1 MKFFDFY
8 LMIVIAALL
17 LANNPARAQMQPA
30 AADSVEFLTK
40 TSDTTKK
47 SREEYWLS
55 GPNNSIYYQN
65 GFVGIGTSNPASS
78 LHVQGNMKM
87 GSNIGT
93 VGTNAFAGGDRSIA
107 TGINAFGFGI
117 ENEAVGN
124 ASFATGNKSKARGNY
139 SVAMGRSCFTQG
151 ENAIALGYVAEARA
165 ANSVAVGRHLSAGAS
180 SAIVLGNGLG
190 LNENML
196 INAIP
201 YSLMIGF
208 NSTVPTFFVGSSD
221 GAGTTG
227 SIGIGNIGISNMTDP
242 QAKLHM
248 LSDEDEAATLKLEHR
263 TTGTNR
269 YAEISLGTHRIRAGN
284 TENMV
289 FSTPDTNRHFVFENG
304 NVGIATSNP
313 GASLHVQ
320 GNMKMGSNIGAVGTN
335 AFAGGDGST
344 ASGTNAF
351 AFGDEAKALN
361 TGAFASG
368 LRAEA
373 SGRHS
378 TAFGRGS
385 KATNENAIALGYV
398 AEASTP
404 NAIVIG
410 KHARVVAGNSYII
423 GSGLGLGSDMLE
435 NNVGYSIMIGMK
447 SNLPTFFVGSSDGA
461 GTTGKIGIG
470 NMTAPQ
476 AKLHML
482 SDEDEAATLKL
493 EHRTTGTNRY
503 AEIGLGTHS
512 IRAGNT
518 ENMVFSTP
526 EGNRHFVFENG
537 NIGVGTASPTS
548 ALQIHRDEEPEFKLS
563 NNQGDLI
570 MAVVNTPWHYAPTSQ
585 EGDVVFKTHYNG
597 NRHGMIFN
605 LNDDLNDGNSY
616 IKFNDNHNHHT
627 LTILNNG
634 NTGFGTDKP
643 QTRIHLEDGDIYLS
657 DIQSGII
664 MKSPDGQCWRGRLNE
679 QGALVFTSIDCPDEE
694 ASSQPEL
701 LGNKLMTLAPNPTT
715 GRLLITHTLAEGIT
729 EVRVYDLGGTMLFQK
744 QFNSTTINLN
754 LEHLAAGTYVVSL
767 KKQNKVVATDKFVKN

>member
-1 MKFFDFY
+1 MKFIDFY

-47 SREEYWLS
+47 SREEYWMS
-55 GPNNSIYYQN
+55 GPDNSIYYQN
-65 GFVGIGTSNPASS
+65 GFVGIGTSNPEAS

-87 GSNIGT
+87 GSNIGV
-93 VGTNAFAGGDRSIA
+93 VGTNAFAGGEENQASGQSAFSYGKLNQASGPFSIA
-107 TGINAFGFGI
+107 LGR
-117 ENEAVGN
+117 E
-124 ASFATGNKSKARGNY
+124 SKALDH
-139 SVAMGRSCFTQG
+139 A
-151 ENAIALGYVAEARA
+151 AIALGYHAEAK
-165 ANSVAVGRHLSAGAS
+165 VGNTIAIGKFVESTSS
-180 SAIVLGNGLG
+180 SAITIGTGTG
-190 LNENML
+190 TGSNML
-196 INAIP
+196 RNN
-201 YSLMIGF
+201 YSHSFMLGF
-208 NSTVPTFFVGSSD
+208 YSNLPSFFVGPSD
-221 GAGTTG
+221 GTGTTG
-227 SIGIGNIGISNMTDP
+227 RIGIGNMTAP
-242 QAKLHM
+242 HAKLHM

-269 YAEISLGTHRIRAGN
+269 YAEIGLGTHSIRAGN

-313 GASLHVQ
+313 EASLHVQ
-320 GNMKMGSNIGAVGTN
+320 GNMKMGSNIGVVGTN

-385 KATNENAIALGYV
+385 RATNENAIALGYV
-398 AEASTP
+398 AEALGINSIAIGRHVSASKS
-404 NAIVIG
+404 NAY
-410 KHARVVAGNSYII
+410 AI
-423 GSGLGLGSDMLE
+423 GSGVGSSGQRLD
-435 NNVGYSIMIGMK
+435 NNIRNTLFIGFE
-447 SNLPTFFVGSSDGA
+447 STVPTFFVGPSDGA

-537 NIGVGTASPTS
+537 DMGVGTASPTS

-679 QGALVFTSIDCPDEE
+679 QGVLVFTSIDCPDEE

-701 LGNKLMTLAPNPTT
+701 VANTLMTLAPNPTT
-715 GRLLITHTLAEGIT
+715 GRLLITHTLAEGPA

-754 LEHLAAGTYVVSL
+754 LEHLAAGTYIVRL

>member
-1 MKFFDFY
+1 MKFIDFY

-55 GPNNSIYYQN
+55 GPDNSIYYQN

-87 GSNIGT
+87 GSNIGA
-93 VGTNAFAGGDRSIA
+93 VGTNAFA
-107 TGINAFGFGI
+107 FGI
-117 ENEAVGN
+117 ETEAVGN

-208 NSTVPTFFVGSSD
+208 ESTVPTFFVGPSD
-221 GAGTTG
+221 GAGT
-227 SIGIGNIGISNMTDP
+227 S
-242 QAKLHM
+242 
-248 LSDEDEAATLKLEHR
+248 
-263 TTGTNR
+263 
-269 YAEISLGTHRIRAGN
+269 
-284 TENMV
+284 
-289 FSTPDTNRHFVFENG
+289 
-304 NVGIATSNP
+304 
-313 GASLHVQ
+313 
-320 GNMKMGSNIGAVGTN
+320 
-335 AFAGGDGST
+335 
-344 ASGTNAF
+344 
-351 AFGDEAKALN
+351 
-361 TGAFASG
+361 
-368 LRAEA
+368 
-373 SGRHS
+373 
-378 TAFGRGS
+378 
-385 KATNENAIALGYV
+385 
-398 AEASTP
+398 
-404 NAIVIG
+404 
-410 KHARVVAGNSYII
+410 
-423 GSGLGLGSDMLE
+423 
-435 NNVGYSIMIGMK
+435 
-447 SNLPTFFVGSSDGA
+447 
-461 GTTGKIGIG
+461 GKIGIG
-470 NMTAPQ
+470 NMTDPQ

-512 IRAGNT
+512 IRAGNA

-526 EGNRHFVFENG
+526 EGNKHFVFENG
-537 NIGVGTASPTS
+537 DMGVGTASPTS
-548 ALQIHRDEEPEFKLS
+548 ALQIHRDEEPELKLS

-679 QGALVFTSIDCPDEE
+679 LGVLVFTSIDCPDEE

-701 LGNKLMTLAPNPTT
+701 VANTLMTLAPNPTT
-715 GRLLITHTLAEGIT
+715 GRLLITHTLAEGPT
-729 EVRVYDLGGTMLFQK
+729 EVGVYDLGGTMLFQK
-744 QFNSTTINLN
+744 QFNSATIHLN

-767 KKQNKVVATDKFVKN
+767 KKQNKVVATDKFVKH

>member
-1 MKFFDFY
+1 MKFIDFY
-8 LMIVIAALL
+8 LMIVFAALL

-55 GPNNSIYYQN
+55 GPDNSIYYQN

-78 LHVQGNMKM
+78 LHVQGNMKL
-87 GSNIGT
+87 GSNIGA
-93 VGTNAFAGGDRSIA
+93 VGTNAFAGGDGSTASGTNAFAFGDEAKALNTGAFASGLRAEASGTNSTALGRASKASNENTIALGYVTEALTPNAVVIGKHARVTAGNSYLIGSGLGLGTNMLVNDVGYSFMIGMKSNVPTFFVGPSDGAGTTGRIGIGNMTDPQVKLHMLSDIDEAAILKLEHRTTGTNRYAEISLGTHRIRAGNFENMVFSTPDANKDFVFENGNVGIATSNPEASLHVQGNMKMGSNIGVVGTNAFAGGDGSIA
-107 TGINAFGFGI
+107 SGINAFGFGI
-117 ENEAVGN
+117 ETEAVGN
-124 ASFATGNKSKARGNY
+124 ASFATGNKSKARGSY

-208 NSTVPTFFVGSSD
+208 ESNVPTFFVGPSD

-227 SIGIGNIGISNMTDP
+227 SIGIGNMTAP

-284 TENMV
+284 FENMV
-289 FSTPDTNRHFVFENG
+289 FSTPDANKDFVFENG
-304 NVGIATSNP
+304 NVGI
-313 GASLHVQ
+313 
-320 GNMKMGSNIGAVGTN
+320 
-335 AFAGGDGST
+335 
-344 ASGTNAF
+344 
-351 AFGDEAKALN
+351 
-361 TGAFASG
+361 G
-368 LRAEA
+368 LD
-373 SGRHS
+373 SPS
-378 TAFGRGS
+378 S
-385 KATNENAIALGYV
+385 AI
-398 AEASTP
+398 
-404 NAIVIG
+404 
-410 KHARVVAGNSYII
+410 
-423 GSGLGLGSDMLE
+423 
-435 NNVGYSIMIGMK
+435 
-447 SNLPTFFVGSSDGA
+447 
-461 GTTGKIGIG
+461 
-470 NMTAPQ
+470 
-476 AKLHML
+476 
-482 SDEDEAATLKL
+482 
-493 EHRTTGTNRY
+493 
-503 AEIGLGTHS
+503 EIY
-512 IRAGNT
+512 R
-518 ENMVFSTP
+518 E
-526 EGNRHFVFENG
+526 
-537 NIGVGTASPTS
+537 
-548 ALQIHRDEEPEFKLS
+548 EEPEFKLS
-563 NNQGDLI
+563 NNEGNI
-570 MAVVNTPWHYAPTSQ
+570 MMAVVNTPWHYAPTSQ
-585 EGDVVFKTHYNG
+585 PGDVVFKTHYSG

-605 LNDDLNDGNSY
+605 MNDDYNDGNSY
-616 IKFNDNHNHHT
+616 IKFNDNYNHHT

-634 NTGFGTDKP
+634 YIGFGTDKP
-643 QTRIHLEDGDIYLS
+643 KARIHLEDGDIYLS

-679 QGALVFTSIDCPDEE
+679 QGVLVFTSIDCPDEE

-701 LGNKLMTLAPNPTT
+701 VANTLMSLAPNPTT
-715 GRLLITHTLAEGIT
+715 GRLLITHTLAEGPA

-744 QFNSTTINLN
+744 QFNSNTINLN

>member
-1 MKFFDFY
+1 MKFIDFY

-65 GFVGIGTSNPASS
+65 GFVGIGTSNPEAS

-87 GSNIGT
+87 GSNIGV
-93 VGTNAFAGGDRSIA
+93 VGTNAFAGGEENQASGQSAFSYGKLNQASGPFSIA
-107 TGINAFGFGI
+107 LGR
-117 ENEAVGN
+117 E
-124 ASFATGNKSKARGNY
+124 SKALDH
-139 SVAMGRSCFTQG
+139 A
-151 ENAIALGYVAEARA
+151 AIALGYHAEAK
-165 ANSVAVGRHLSAGAS
+165 VGNTIAIGKFVESTSS
-180 SAIVLGNGLG
+180 SAITIGTGTG
-190 LNENML
+190 TGSNML
-196 INAIP
+196 RNN
-201 YSLMIGF
+201 YSHSFMLGF
-208 NSTVPTFFVGSSD
+208 YSNLPSFFVGPSD
-221 GAGTTG
+221 GTGTTG
-227 SIGIGNIGISNMTDP
+227 RIGIGNMTAP
-242 QAKLHM
+242 HAKLHM

-269 YAEISLGTHRIRAGN
+269 YAEIGMGTHSIRAGN

-304 NVGIATSNP
+304 NVGIATSIP
-313 GASLHVQ
+313 EASLHVQ
-320 GNMKMGSNIGAVGTN
+320 GNMKMGSNIGVVGTN

-373 SGRHS
+373 TGTNSIALGR
-378 TAFGRGS
+378 AS
-385 KATNENAIALGYV
+385 KAANENTIALGYV
-398 AEASTP
+398 TEALTP
-404 NAIVIG
+404 NAVVIG

-435 NNVGYSIMIGMK
+435 NNIGYSIMIGMK
-447 SNLPTFFVGSSDGA
+447 SNVPTFFVGPSDGA
-461 GTTGKIGIG
+461 GTTGRIGIG
-470 NMTAPQ
+470 NMTDPQ

-482 SDEDEAATLKL
+482 SDEDEAATLML

-537 NIGVGTASPTS
+537 DMGVGTASPTS

-679 QGALVFTSIDCPDEE
+679 QGVLVFTSIDCPDEE

-701 LGNKLMTLAPNPTT
+701 VANTLMTLAPNPTT
-715 GRLLITHTLAEGIT
+715 GRLLITHTLAEGPA

-754 LEHLAAGTYVVSL
+754 LEHLAAGTYIVSL